1 MAAGRVEVITSTE
14 RRRSYTDAERAA
26 ILAECAEPD
35 AVIAAVARRYG
46 IAESVIYGWRSKQ
59 RADAAQASEPLQ
71 FIPYGAVAAAPAAE
85 VPAARSML
93 VPAPVPEAPRLATA
107 APAVAP
113 VAPPAGALRPTVG
126 AEPGT
131 IGVEL
136 PTGVRLTV
144 DAYVNEKALA
154 RVLRVLRALDEA
166 P

>member
-46 IAESVIYGWRSKQ
+46 VAESVIYGWRSKR
-59 RADAAQASEPLQ
+59 RADAALASEPLR
-71 FIPYGAVAAAPAAE
+71 FIPYGAVAAAPAPE
-85 VPAARSML
+85 VPAAL
-93 VPAPVPEAPRLATA
+93 PAPVPEAPRPATA
-107 APAVAP
+107 APA
-113 VAPPAGALRPTVG
+113 VG

-131 IGVEL
+131 IAVEL

>member
-1 MAAGRVEVITSTE
+1 MPAGRVEVITSTE

-35 AVIAAVARRYG
+35 AVIASVARRYG

-59 RADAAQASEPLQ
+59 RADAALASEPLQ
-71 FIPYGAVAAAPAAE
+71 FIPYGTVAAAPAAE
-85 VPAARSML
+85 VPSAPPTP
-93 VPAPVPEAPRLATA
+93 VPVPVPEAPRPAPAA
-107 APAVAP
+107 APLV
-113 VAPPAGALRPTVG
+113 PPAGALRPAVG

-131 IGVEL
+131 IAVEL

>member
-1 MAAGRVEVITSTE
+1 MPAGRVEVITSTE

-59 RADAAQASEPLQ
+59 RADAAPAPEPLR

-85 VPAARSML
+85 VPAAL
-93 VPAPVPEAPRLATA
+93 PAPVPAPVPEAPRPATA
-107 APAVAP
+107 APA
-113 VAPPAGALRPTVG
+113 VG

-131 IGVEL
+131 IAVEL